1 MNRVLLNTLY
11 VQTQGAYVH
20 LDHETLKVEHEG
32 TTLLQMPLHH
42 LSGLTVFGQV
52 MVSPFLIAKL
62 SEEGKSLN
70 FFTKNGRFSGRVCGP
85 ISGNVLLRRSQYA
98 LLQDAPRRL
107 KLAREFVAGKIKN
120 SRNVLLR
127 AKRDD
132 PELEER
138 LAEPV
143 AALEK
148 QLTYLFEAS
157 TLDEVRGAEGIASAY
172 YFAALAHLIR
182 NPSFTFFGRNRR
194 PPRDPVNAMLSF
206 LYSVLSND
214 VAGGLEGAGLDPQV
228 GYLHALRPGRV
239 ALALDLMEEFRSWF
253 ADRTVLSLINRHQ
266 VDESDFSFRAGGS
279 VSLNE
284 EGRKKVLVAYQK
296 RKQEELS
303 HPLFKSK
310 VPIGLTWHVQARI
323 LARYIRGDLDTYAAF
338 VPR

>member
-32 TTLLQMPLHH
+32 STLLQMPLHH

-98 LLQDAPRRL
+98 LLQDSLRRL
-107 KLAREFVAGKIKN
+107 QLAREFVAGKIRN

-148 QLTYLFEAS
+148 QLSYLFEAG
-157 TLDEVRGAEGIASAY
+157 TLDEVRGTEGMASAY
-172 YFAALAHLIR
+172 YFAALSHLIR
-182 NPSFTFFGRNRR
+182 NPAFTFSGRNRR

-214 VAGGLEGAGLDPQV
+214 VAAALEGAGLDPQV
-228 GYLHALRPGRV
+228 GYLHALRPGRA

-266 VDESDFSFRAGGS
+266 VAESDFDFRAGGS

-303 HPLFKSK
+303 HPLFKKK

-323 LARYIRGDLDTYAAF
+323 LARYIRGDLANYAAF